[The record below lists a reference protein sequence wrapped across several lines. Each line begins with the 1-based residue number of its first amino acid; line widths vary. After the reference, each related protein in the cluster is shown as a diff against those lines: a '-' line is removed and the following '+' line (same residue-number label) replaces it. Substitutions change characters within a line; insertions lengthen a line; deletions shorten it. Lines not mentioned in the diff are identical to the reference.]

1 MVKRAIFFFIPLVTI
16 HDTLSNLGQFLRKK
30 LKKMASFAS
39 SARFGKNFSRSNH
52 VGKNK
57 AKKRLENAYL
67 GEIELVPALFEQ
79 IENNAP
85 SRNKSWLNVK
95 RIFTDFSKKIRI
107 GSVSLIFPRKYNKR
121 KRAHVTD
128 YKKC

>member
-1 MVKRAIFFFIPLVTI
+1 
-16 HDTLSNLGQFLRKK
+16 
-30 LKKMASFAS
+30 MASFAS
-39 SARFGKNFSRSNH
+39 SARFGTNLPRSNH

-67 GEIELVPALFEQ
+67 GEIEPVPALFEQ

-85 SRNKSWLNVK
+85 SRNKSWLNVT
-95 RIFTDFSKKIRI
+95 RILIDFSKKIRI
-107 GSVSLIFPRKYNKR
+107 GSVSLIFPRRYNKK

>member
-1 MVKRAIFFFIPLVTI
+1 VLDLKKKKSLDLAPGSRFELPWPVFK
-16 HDTLSNLGQFLRKK
+16 KK
-30 LKKMASFAS
+30 LKKWPVLPPVLDLA
-39 SARFGKNFSRSNH
+39 NH

-67 GEIELVPALFEQ
+67 GEIEPVPALFEQ

-85 SRNKSWLNVK
+85 SRNKSWLNVT
-95 RIFTDFSKKIRI
+95 RIFIDFSKKIRI
-107 GSVSLIFPRKYNKR
+107 GSVSLIFPRRYNKK

>member
-1 MVKRAIFFFIPLVTI
+1 MSF
-16 HDTLSNLGQFLRKK
+16 HGQFLKKK

-39 SARFGKNFSRSNH
+39 SARFGTNLPRSNH

-67 GEIELVPALFEQ
+67 GEIEPVPALFEQ

-85 SRNKSWLNVK
+85 SRNKSWLNVT
-95 RIFTDFSKKIRI
+95 RIFIDFSKKIRI
-107 GSVSLIFPRKYNKR
+107 GSVSLISPRRYNKK
-121 KRAHVTD
+121 KRARVTD